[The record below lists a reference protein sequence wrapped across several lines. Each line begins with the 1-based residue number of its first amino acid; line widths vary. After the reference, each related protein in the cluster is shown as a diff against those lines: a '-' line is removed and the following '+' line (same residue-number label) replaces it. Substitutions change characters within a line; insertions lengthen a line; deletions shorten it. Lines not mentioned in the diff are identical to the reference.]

1 MFFFSFTFI
10 HSMRY
15 SARGD
20 WFDPNQ
26 PNEKFFTNRYN
37 GVVTHPTPN
46 YTKTKDY
53 PHGPLVKPSKDLLW
67 C

>member
-1 MFFFSFTFI
+1 MSKSI
-10 HSMRY
+10 QSIRN

-26 PNEKFFTNRYN
+26 PNELFVTNRYDN
-37 GVVTHPTPN
+37 LVTHPTPN
-46 YTKTKDY
+46 YTKTINY
-53 PHGPLVKPSKDLLW
+53 PHGPLINPRKDLLW

>member
-1 MFFFSFTFI
+1 
-10 HSMRY
+10 MRY